1 MVSGK
6 NTQYSKS
13 YDILVAGGG
22 VAGVAAAIAS
32 ARAGMKTALIEKT
45 IIFGGLATSGLITP
59 YLPLSDSRGN
69 QVTFG
74 IAEELLHE
82 SIRYGPGDVPSDW
95 RNPETRS
102 RYMARFSPA
111 AFALALDK
119 VILDAGA
126 DLWLDT
132 LICETVMEGER
143 VTGVEVEN
151 KSGRGLISAKCIID
165 ATGDADVAYRAGA
178 PCAEQDNW
186 LTIWAME
193 ASLSRAKEAAAEGS
207 GKKLNVA
214 RRLGGSDD
222 GKGAPVKARKFYG
235 TNGRD
240 VSEFAI
246 KGRKLLR
253 EFYEREQSRLGSS
266 GCNDIFPM
274 TLPSMAQFRTTR
286 RIVGVKTLG
295 NGEFSKHFD
304 DCVGMAADWRGG
316 KDVWEIPYYTLV
328 PRDVKGLL
336 AAGRCISTEAQ
347 AWEVMRVIQAAA
359 LTGEVAGVAAV
370 LSVKSDTTPDAIDI
384 AALQKELE
392 RRGFLMDVRKLG
404 R

>member
-1 MVSGK
+1 MVSSK

-45 IIFGGLATSGLITP
+45 IIFGGLATSGLVTP

-82 SIRYGPGDVPSDW
+82 SIRYGPGDIPSDW
-95 RNPETRS
+95 RNPKMRS

-132 LICETVMEGER
+132 LICETVMEGDR

-165 ATGDADVAYRAGA
+165 ATGDADVACRAGA

-193 ASLSRAKEAAAEGS
+193 ASLGQAKEATAEGS
-207 GKKLNVA
+207 GRKLNVA
-214 RRLGGSDD
+214 RRLGGSDN
-222 GKGAPVKARKFYG
+222 GKGTPAKARKFYG

-240 VSEFAI
+240 VSEFVI
-246 KGRKLLR
+246 EGRKLLR
-253 EFYEREQSRLGSS
+253 EFYEMEQSRLGSLAR
-266 GCNDIFPM
+266 NDIFPM

-295 NGEFSKHFD
+295 NGEFNRHFD
-304 DCVGMAADWRGG
+304 DCVGMVADWRGG
-316 KDVWEIPYYTLV
+316 RDVWEIPYYTLV
-328 PRDVKGLL
+328 PRDAKGIL
-336 AAGRCISTEAQ
+336 AAGRCISTEDQ
-347 AWEVMRVIQAAA
+347 AWEVMRAIQAAA
-359 LTGEVAGVAAV
+359 HTGEVAGVAAV

-404 R
+404 